1 LFYNQHFYKYNISSK
16 NEYQKL
22 KQYFRSEKVDYDL
35 IIRNLIGTNKN
46 SHNSILIYNK
56 DKVMPVKFD
65 EVALFYTQYEITH
78 VICLNK
84 KSYTVTQSLEEL
96 ESLTKDIFFRVNRQY
111 LVNRAAVKDAEAYF
125 HRKYVVNV
133 LVDYPEKIIVSKNR
147 VSAFFSW
154 LTQ

>member
-1 LFYNQHFYKYNISSK
+1 
-16 NEYQKL
+16 
-22 KQYFRSEKVDYDL
+22 
-35 IIRNLIGTNKN
+35 
-46 SHNSILIYNK
+46 
-56 DKVMPVKFD
+56 MPVKFD

-84 KSYTVTQSLEEL
+84 KAYTVTQSLEEL